1 MATGG
6 AGERFMEAMMEVLF
20 GGEGSLEDK
29 SRMIEVV
36 GGCKRKT
43 Y

>member
-1 MATGG
+1 MRKGG
-6 AGERFMEAMMEVLF
+6 VGENFMEAMMEVLF
-20 GGEGSLEDK
+20 GGEASLEEK
-29 SRMIEVV
+29 GRMVEIV